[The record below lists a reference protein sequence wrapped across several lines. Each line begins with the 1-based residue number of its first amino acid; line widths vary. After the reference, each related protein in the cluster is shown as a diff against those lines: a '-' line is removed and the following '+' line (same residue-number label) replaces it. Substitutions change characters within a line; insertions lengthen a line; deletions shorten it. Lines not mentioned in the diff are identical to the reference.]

1 MDDRS
6 IAWYINMT
14 GLIAE
19 VSIGVVAKDKKVL
32 AIRLDQ
38 RAEEEEQH
46 EPATAEFLRAAAKF
60 VRAEA

>member
-1 MDDRS
+1 MDDRT

-14 GLIAE
+14 GLVAE
-19 VSIGVVAKDKKVL
+19 VSIGVVAKDKEVL

-38 RAEEEEQH
+38 RAEEEQD